1 MTDPVGNGAAIPRR
15 LLAGLLSA
23 ATLPRPGSAQAPP
36 ALAPGDRM
44 VFPSITVTVLGLSV
58 ERGSALTIVKL
69 RLRAQTGPDRTGEIR
84 SDQFRMLA
92 ADVPRAPFNVSSEN
106 IPRDA
111 AIDFNV
117 QFNLPD
123 RTDDLVLRIRV
134 DGATEYRRLPSG

>member
-1 MTDPVGNGAAIPRR
+1 
-15 LLAGLLSA
+15 
-23 ATLPRPGSAQAPP
+23 
-36 ALAPGDRM
+36 
-44 VFPSITVTVLGLSV
+44 
-58 ERGSALTIVKL
+58 
-69 RLRAQTGPDRTGEIR
+69 
-84 SDQFRMLA
+84 
-92 ADVPRAPFNVSSEN
+92 VPRASFNVSSEN